1 VVVWRQF
8 KNLKR
13 HTPKKK
19 EALNMRLK
27 EEHPKERPRTRR
39 EQHISKGVAQNEK
52 RTWEMTK
59 EEQVFE
65 DG

>member
-1 VVVWRQF
+1 
-8 KNLKR
+8 
-13 HTPKKK
+13 
-19 EALNMRLK
+19 MRLK